1 MTGVVFTPGEQSSVF
16 TQCSKCETVYRL
28 SADVLRAAGGQV
40 RCGRCGEVFNALAR
54 LAENAAAFEKGES
67 PLDLETRADNILQ
80 SVDVVPPADTTPT
93 PESVA
98 HDGPEIAHLKIDD
111 PVDDELAS
119 EASLEFTLR
128 PGDLDRVFIETS
140 PSVIQLLA
148 AENAAAAPAQ
158 TPSHVPVQTPARS
171 PPTPSPTKP
180 RAPAPTAPEP
190 LSPDAALA
198 FEATAAAL
206 AAISGTGATPAPP
219 NKNSGLEVSE
229 KVRLEMLSSFTHAE
243 LPPINAPHRRLPFGF
258 WVAAAVLLVV
268 LLIVQLIVG
277 NRTWLAVHAPLLA
290 GGAAPPPNLS
300 VYQLRQWGVTG
311 DPAAKGTLR
320 VRASVMNSA
329 AQLEPY
335 PLLRLSLANRFG
347 TRVGQ
352 REFEPA
358 DYLGKA
364 PLRMLAPGERVDATL
379 DIVDPGKDAEGFEI
393 DVCLRSSN
401 GKITCV
407 GDAAAGEPGAGQP
420 AAGQPGAASPAPA
433 APAQDAA
440 AQTK

>member
-1 MTGVVFTPGEQSSVF
+1 MF

-28 SADVLRAAGGQV
+28 SAEVLRAAGGQV

-54 LAENAAAFEKGES
+54 LAENAAAFKKGES
-67 PLDLETRADNILQ
+67 SLDLETRADNILQ
-80 SVDVVPPADTTPT
+80 SVDAVPPVDTPQR
-93 PESVA
+93 PGSVA
-98 HDGPEIAHLKIDD
+98 HRGPEIAHLKIDH
-111 PVDDELAS
+111 PVDEELAS

-148 AENAAAAPAQ
+148 AEGAAAAPAQ
-158 TPSHVPVQTPARS
+158 TPSQVSAQTPSLVPAQTPARGAPNS
-171 PPTPSPTKP
+171 PPTKP
-180 RAPAPTAPEP
+180 RTPAPQPTAPEP

-206 AAISGTGATPAPP
+206 AAVSGTGATPVPP
-219 NKNSGLEVSE
+219 GKNSGLEVSE

-243 LPPINAPHRRLPFGF
+243 LPPINAPRRRLPLGV
-258 WVAAAVLLVV
+258 WVAAAVLLGV
-268 LLIVQLIVG
+268 LLMVQLIVG
-277 NRTWLAVHAPLLA
+277 NRAWLAVHAPLLVGA
-290 GGAAPPPNLS
+290 AAPPPSLS
-300 VYQLRQWGVTG
+300 AYQLRQWGVTG

-329 AQLEPY
+329 PQLEPY

-347 TRVGQ
+347 TRIGQ

-358 DYLGKA
+358 DYLGKP

-393 DVCLRSSN
+393 DVCLRGSN

-407 GDAAAGEPGAGQP
+407 GDAGAGQP
-420 AAGQPGAASPAPA
+420 TAGGPAAGETQAGSPAPA
-433 APAQDAA
+433 TPAVDAA

>member
-1 MTGVVFTPGEQSSVF
+1 MTGVAFTPGERLSVF

-28 SADVLRAAGGQV
+28 SAEVLRAAGGQV

-54 LAENAAAFEKGES
+54 LAENAATFKKGES
-67 PLDLETRADNILQ
+67 PLDLETRADNILH
-80 SVDVVPPADTTPT
+80 SVDAVPPVDTTPS
-93 PESVA
+93 PGSMA
-98 HDGPEIAHLKIDD
+98 HNGPEIAHLKIEP
-111 PVDDELAS
+111 PVDEDLAS
-119 EASLEFTLR
+119 EASLEFTLH

-148 AENAAAAPAQ
+148 AESAVTAAPVQPPSQ
-158 TPSHVPVQTPARS
+158 TPPQMPPQTPLRPA
-171 PPTPSPTKP
+171 KP
-180 RAPAPTAPEP
+180 RAPPPEPQAPEP

-206 AAISGTGATPAPP
+206 AAVSGTGATPVPP
-219 NKNSGLEVSE
+219 SKNSGFEVSE

-243 LPPINAPHRRLPFGF
+243 LPPINAPRRRLPYPV
-258 WVAAAVLLVV
+258 WVAAAVLLGV
-268 LLIVQLIVG
+268 LLVVQLIVG
-277 NRTWLAVHAPLLA
+277 NRAWLAVHAPLLL
-290 GGAAPPPNLS
+290 GGAASPPDLS
-300 VYQLRQWGVTG
+300 AYQLRQWGVTG

-335 PLLRLSLANRFG
+335 PMLRLTLANRFG
-347 TRVGQ
+347 TRIGQ

-364 PLRMLAPGERVDATL
+364 PLRMLSPGERVDATM

-393 DVCLRSSN
+393 DVCLRGTN
-401 GKITCV
+401 AKITCV
-407 GDAAAGEPGAGQP
+407 GDAAAGA
-420 AAGQPGAASPAPA
+420 PGAA
-433 APAQDAA
+433 DAA